1 MQLVNNWDV
10 NQVEFHFRTQGMFH
24 PIMQSHGSLLHTYH
38 ILGFSYLWDWEQA
51 TESAQLEA
59 WAPSEMWL
67 LCQAPIS
74 NQLIN
79 LTFLISKRSPSS
91 SSLLP
96 HCHALISIP
105 INFLPNYSC
114 CLLTIPALL
123 KFRWCIFNHGFKFST
138 PRPAGCGL
146 DSLTSSCT
154 AIPWDSLAQA
164 LCGFTPLNLH
174 RHRSFREGVLAHFF
188 FQLTPIH
195 PSKHSFNFTSSR
207 ITLWCSCCFCVE
219 QLSHVLFVTEDCI
232 SASTML

>member
-10 NQVEFHFRTQGMFH
+10 NQVEFHFRTQGVFH
-24 PIMQSHGSLLHTYH
+24 PIMQSHDSLLHTYH
-38 ILGFSYLWDWEQA
+38 IFGFSYLWDWEQA

-123 KFRWCIFNHGFKFST
+123 KFCWCIFNHGFKFST
-138 PRPAGCGL
+138 PRPAGCAL
-146 DSLTSSCT
+146 DSLTSSCIT
-154 AIPWDSLAQA
+154 LPWNSLAQA
-164 LCGFTPLNLH
+164 F
-174 RHRSFREGVLAHFF
+174 RASHRSPHV
-188 FQLTPIH
+188 QLH
-195 PSKHSFNFTSSR
+195 PSESSQASLLPWGCPCSLLLPVNSYSSFKT
-207 ITLWCSCCFCVE
+207 
-219 QLSHVLFVTEDCI
+219 QLQLHL
-232 SASTML
+232 L